1 MTARLLR
8 LMDLLAVLDN
18 LHKLETPTT
27 TGKPR
32 STLLLR
38 ERRAWP
44 LYIKPMLGDGTF
56 KGRFRMHHVDFKILV
71 DHLRPELERD
81 TTMGAL
87 RNGAVPVEYQVG
99 LTLRWLAG
107 ASMYQGMDGHV
118 IARSTAYQTAFRVI
132 KAINDCTELDC
143 KWPATPEDVADKAAH
158 FEKRCSVGVIR
169 KCVGAMDGLF
179 VRTIRPTTRDTA
191 EPNSYYSGHK
201 KGFGMNFQR
210 ICDAEFRIIIT
221 AWTMNSPG
229 CQNDRTAFKFSGFEQ
244 LLQDL
249 PPDYFILGDAAYPAS
264 DRVLVPYPGTN
275 LPTFHD
281 AFNFWQSQGRI
292 SIEQT
297 FVIMVSPDV
306 WGILWRPMDFGLG
319 RVVEVVGAVVRVHN
333 FC

>member
-1 MTARLLR
+1 
-8 LMDLLAVLDN
+8 
-18 LHKLETPTT
+18 
-27 TGKPR
+27 
-32 STLLLR
+32 STLLLQ
-38 ERRAWP
+38 ERRAWS

-107 ASMYQGMDGHV
+107 ASMYEGMDGHV

-169 KCVGAMDGLF
+169 KCVGDMDGLF

-201 KGFGMNFQR
+201 KGFGMNTQ
-210 ICDAEFRIIIT
+210 
-221 AWTMNSPG
+221 
-229 CQNDRTAFKFSGFEQ
+229 
-244 LLQDL
+244 
-249 PPDYFILGDAAYPAS
+249 
-264 DRVLVPYPGTN
+264 
-275 LPTFHD
+275 
-281 AFNFWQSQGRI
+281 
-292 SIEQT
+292 
-297 FVIMVSPDV
+297 
-306 WGILWRPMDFGLG
+306 
-319 RVVEVVGAVVRVHN
+319 
-333 FC
+333 